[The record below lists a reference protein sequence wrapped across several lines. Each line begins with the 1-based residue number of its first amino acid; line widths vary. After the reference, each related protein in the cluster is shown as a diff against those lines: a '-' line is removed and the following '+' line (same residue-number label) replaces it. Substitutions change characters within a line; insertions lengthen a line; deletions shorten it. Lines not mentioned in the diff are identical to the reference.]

1 MGKHMSDTEIQAL
14 DRRNSL
20 DQELVLMELKEI
32 KEISKSNERALR
44 GSNGDAGLVAD
55 LKIIKSTISGMEK
68 AHAKCGE
75 QFGELDK
82 LLFGKDKD
90 DAGMVGEQIA
100 LRNYVFK
107 DLKPSIDKLSY
118 WFLTLVLGL
127 IITGIVS
134 TVLSQ

>member
-1 MGKHMSDTEIQAL
+1 MGKHMTDTEIQAL

-20 DQELVLMELKEI
+20 DQELVLTELKEI
-32 KEISKSNERALR
+32 KKISRNNEKTNLVLAGDMKEVKRHLSGINGSINEHDVNFADLNTLLR
-44 GSNGDAGLVAD
+44 GEG
-55 LKIIKSTISGMEK
+55 
-68 AHAKCGE
+68 
-75 QFGELDK
+75 
-82 LLFGKDKD
+82 KD
-90 DAGMVGEQIA
+90 DAGVVGEQLA
-100 LRNYVFK
+100 LGNYVFK